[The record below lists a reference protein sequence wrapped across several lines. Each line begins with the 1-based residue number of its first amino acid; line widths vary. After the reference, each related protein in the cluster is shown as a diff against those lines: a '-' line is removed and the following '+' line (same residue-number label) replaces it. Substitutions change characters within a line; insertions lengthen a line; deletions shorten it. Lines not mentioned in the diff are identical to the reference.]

1 MGLRGVGAGL
11 TFSLFVTGACSSGTD
26 GATSGPP
33 QSTAA
38 PTAITTAPGTAAT
51 TASTAI
57 AETPATI
64 PTTLPPVEAPEGYE
78 LVWRDE
84 FNEAGLNTSLWTIE
98 HSTFGEGNNELHCY
112 TPGNVSVANDVLAIT
127 ATDNQTTCPGNKVR
141 DYGSGMVHT
150 RDTVAFRYAWFEVRA
165 KVPAGQGLW
174 PAIWLSP
181 NDDAYGLWPRSGE
194 IDLMELRGQN
204 PAVARVN
211 FHYAGS
217 DGSREQSP
225 LDVRANGEGF
235 HETFHTF
242 ALRWTDERITWFI
255 DDVEVHSV
263 DDWTSEVGP
272 FPAPFDQRFF
282 LRLNLAVGGNFPG
295 SPDNSTSWPA
305 VMEVD
310 YVRVFQSFP

>member
-1 MGLRGVGAGL
+1 MRLRGVGAGL
-11 TFSLFVTGACSSGTD
+11 VLSVFIAGACSSGTY
-26 GATSGPP
+26 GAGSGSS
-33 QSTAA
+33 QSTAV
-38 PTAITTAPGTAAT
+38 PAITTGPPTTTTAAT
-51 TASTAI
+51 PTT
-57 AETPATI
+57 T
-64 PTTLPPVEAPEGYE
+64 PTTLPPVDPPEGYE

-84 FNEAGLNTSLWTIE
+84 FNEAGLNTSLWTVE

-112 TPGNVSVANDVLAIT
+112 TPGNVSVANDVLVIT
-127 ATDNQTTCPGNKVR
+127 GTDNRTTCPENKVR
-141 DYGSGMVHT
+141 DYASGMVHT

-204 PAVARVN
+204 PTVARVN

-217 DGSREQSP
+217 DGGREQSP
-225 LDVRANGEGF
+225 LDVKADGEGF
-235 HETFHTF
+235 HEAFHTF
-242 ALRWTDERITWFI
+242 ALRWTETEITWFI
-255 DDVEVHSV
+255 DDIEVHSV
-263 DDWTSEVGP
+263 DSWNSEVGT

-295 SPDNSTSWPA
+295 SPDNSTPWPA